1 MVDRQHLISHRVLR
15 SSKKI
20 MIFYLWK
27 IITFFKNIIIIFH
40 TGKKDEDH
48 LYIWVNIF
56 HHNDYYYWFLF
67 LFIYLF
73 FFSKVEG
80 GGGVRK

>member
-1 MVDRQHLISHRVLR
+1 
-15 SSKKI
+15 

-27 IITFFKNIIIIFH
+27 IITFFENIIIIIFH

-48 LYIWVNIF
+48 LYIWVNF
-56 HHNDYYYWFLF
+56 YHHNDYYYLRFLF

-73 FFSKVEG
+73 FFSKVGEVG
-80 GGGVRK
+80 

>member
-27 IITFFKNIIIIFH
+27 IITFFENIIIIIFH
-40 TGKKDEDH
+40 TGKKDENH
-48 LYIWVNIF
+48 LYIWVNFF
-56 HHNDYYYWFLF
+56 HHNDYYYLRFLF

-73 FFSKVEG
+73 FFSKVGEVG
-80 GGGVRK
+80 

>member
-27 IITFFKNIIIIFH
+27 IITSFENIIIIIFH

-48 LYIWVNIF
+48 LYIWVNFF
-56 HHNDYYYWFLF
+56 HHNDYYYLRFLF

-73 FFSKVEG
+73 FFSKVGEVG
-80 GGGVRK
+80 

>member
-27 IITFFKNIIIIFH
+27 IITFFENIIIIIFH
-40 TGKKDEDH
+40 TGKKDEDY
-48 LYIWVNIF
+48 LYIWVNFF
-56 HHNDYYYWFLF
+56 HHNDYYYLRFLF

-73 FFSKVEG
+73 FFSKVGEVG
-80 GGGVRK
+80 

>member
-56 HHNDYYYWFLF
+56 IIMIIIIKDFFSF
-67 LFIYLF
+67 LFIY
-73 FFSKVEG
+73 FSLVRWR
-80 GGGVRK
+80 GGVG

>member
-27 IITFFKNIIIIFH
+27 IITFFENIIIIIFH

-48 LYIWVNIF
+48 LYIWVNFF
-56 HHNDYYYWFLF
+56 HHNDYYYLRFLF
-67 LFIYLF
+67 LFTYLF
-73 FFSKVEG
+73 FFSKVGEVG
-80 GGGVRK
+80 

>member
-27 IITFFKNIIIIFH
+27 IITFFKNIIIIIFH

-48 LYIWVNIF
+48 LYIWVNFF
-56 HHNDYYYWFLF
+56 HHNDYYYQRFLF

-73 FFSKVEG
+73 IYLFIFL
-80 GGGVRK
+80 

>member
-27 IITFFKNIIIIFH
+27 IITFFENIIIIIFH

-48 LYIWVNIF
+48 LYIWVNFF
-56 HHNDYYYWFLF
+56 HHNDYYYLRFLF

-73 FFSKVEG
+73 FFSIVGEVG
-80 GGGVRK
+80 

>member
-1 MVDRQHLISHRVLR
+1 MVDRQLLISHRVLR

-27 IITFFKNIIIIFH
+27 IITFFENIIIIIFH

-48 LYIWVNIF
+48 LYIWVNFF
-56 HHNDYYYWFLF
+56 HHNDYYYLRFLF

-73 FFSKVEG
+73 FFSIVGEVG
-80 GGGVRK
+80 

>member
-27 IITFFKNIIIIFH
+27 IITFFENIIITIFH

-48 LYIWVNIF
+48 LYIWVNFF
-56 HHNDYYYWFLF
+56 HHNDYYYLRFLF

-73 FFSKVEG
+73 FFSKVGEVG
-80 GGGVRK
+80 

>member
-27 IITFFKNIIIIFH
+27 IITFFENIIIIIFQ

-48 LYIWVNIF
+48 LYIWVNFF
-56 HHNDYYYWFLF
+56 HHNDYYYLRFLF

-73 FFSKVEG
+73 FFSKVGEVG
-80 GGGVRK
+80 